1 MRRPAAGHERRARPS
16 STTARLPAAC
26 RCCSAAVPPRFCAA
40 AGAAV
45 LPAAALLRC
54 PLGCC
59 WQHCALLQPLLCR
72 ALRPRMPP
80 SKKLAGEETS
90 NIFILA
96 FTTFRVC
103 NFNILSLK
111 FQHFEN

>member
-1 MRRPAAGHERRARPS
+1 
-16 STTARLPAAC
+16 
-26 RCCSAAVPPRFCAA
+26 VPPRFCAA

-72 ALRPRMPP
+72 ALRPRTPP
-80 SKKLAGEETS
+80 SKKLAREETS

-96 FTTFRVC
+96 FTTFRVF
-103 NFNILSLK
+103 NFNILSFQ